1 MANILVIDDDKDIQR
16 LLEFALKRAGHTSDA
31 AYDGEEGLAIAE
43 RYEPDLIVCDI
54 MMPKMTGYEFCRR
67 ARAIPALR
75 DTPII
80 IFSARFQ
87 PIDRQTALDAGATD
101 YMAKSTAPDVLVD
114 RIAELLPSKK
124 PTAPATTSMYAVFS
138 LRGGAGV
145 SSIAV
150 NLALALAQIKK
161 TNPILTDL
169 TGFGGHAAL
178 LLGLRPASTMSQL
191 LAGNNSESTEFTMET
206 VKQYA
211 VQHPSGVQLLASTP
225 VFGQPFSDHKGQI
238 SELLT
243 VLKSGAEVT
252 VLDTHLLLENQ
263 LAAARQLLDRV
274 LLVTAPDLPSV
285 QSTAIA
291 LQGLIKLG
299 VPDNKISTVVNQ
311 VNPENALPLATIQK
325 VIRRRVA
332 AVIPFDPEMAKSAN
346 TGKPLQLANPQS
358 PAAQAIAKLA
368 QKLVQ

>member
-16 LLEFALKRAGHTSDA
+16 LLEFALKRAGHSSDA
-31 AYDGEEGLAIAE
+31 AYDGEEGLAQAE

-67 ARAIPALR
+67 ARTVPALK

-101 YMAKSTAPDVLVD
+101 YMAKSAAPDALVD
-114 RIAELLPSKK
+114 RIAELLPSQK
-124 PTAPATTSMYAVFS
+124 PAVTTTTSMYAVFS

-150 NLALALAQIKK
+150 NLACALAQIKK
-161 TNPILTDL
+161 TSTILADL
-169 TGFGGHAAL
+169 AEYGGHTAL
-178 LLGLRPASTMSQL
+178 LMGVRPDSTVSQL
-191 LAGNNSESTEFTMET
+191 LGTNNSDFTLSTVQQFT
-206 VKQYA
+206 
-211 VQHPSGVQLLASTP
+211 VQHPSGVQLLASSP
-225 VFGQPFSDHKGQI
+225 AFGQSLTDYAGRIPQ
-238 SELLT
+238 LLD
-243 VLKSGAEVT
+243 VLKSDSKIT
-252 VLDTHLLLENQ
+252 VLDTHLLLEKQ
-263 LAAARQLLDRV
+263 LTTARQLLDRV

-299 VPDNKISTVVNQ
+299 VPDSKISTIVNQ
-311 VNPENALPLATIQK
+311 VNPDNALPLATIQK

-332 AVIPFDPEMAKSAN
+332 AAIPFDPTMAKSAN
-346 TGKPLQLANPQS
+346 TGKPLQLANPLA
-358 PAAQAIAKLA
+358 PAAQAIANLAKKLIN
-368 QKLVQ
+368 